1 MAAMHALIESDHP
14 ILGSGKKLEES
25 LLNSSI
31 HFPYFLQILSKNI
44 EATKPEA
51 TEATEAA
58 VAAPGASGE
67 ALRAAWARP
76 L

>member
-1 MAAMHALIESDHP
+1 MVPEP
-14 ILGSGKKLEES
+14 
-25 LLNSSI
+25 
-31 HFPYFLQILSKNI
+31 

>member
-1 MAAMHALIESDHP
+1 MVPEP
-14 ILGSGKKLEES
+14 
-25 LLNSSI
+25 
-31 HFPYFLQILSKNI
+31 

-67 ALRAAWARP
+67 ALRGVGPP
-76 L
+76 LSR